1 MDGVSADMELIAS
14 RIPILGRLTLS
25 LYIRILFVWT
35 ILSTSA
41 VCAIVTASGHPV
53 VRAVLGMAMG
63 LVWLW
68 IVAGGLLMR
77 RYRDRIR
84 AAFARIKQPWQ
95 IKFVAFC
102 TLLILMEELITT
114 GMTNLAPLFGVP
126 IGKAYITASSNYF
139 DVISFH
145 SVVVIAPM
153 FLGWAWLLS
162 RYDFSP
168 NAVFL
173 LFGLTGTLCEVSFG
187 GAQQFASFG
196 MWTFVYGLM
205 VYLPAYCIPR
215 DRAIRTPRWLHY
227 PIAVFFPI
235 LFAIPV
241 AVAMTLLFH
250 HPKIDFPPLTP
261 NG

>member
-1 MDGVSADMELIAS
+1 MAL
-14 RIPILGRLTLS
+14 RNPIFGRLTLS

-35 ILSTSA
+35 ILSTSLI
-41 VCAIVTASGHPV
+41 CAIGAASGHPV
-53 VRAVLGMAMG
+53 ARAVLGMAMG
-63 LVWLW
+63 LVLLW

-77 RYRDRIR
+77 LYRDRVR

-95 IKFVAFC
+95 VKFVVFC
-102 TLLILMEELITT
+102 TLLILVEELITT

-139 DVISFH
+139 DVIAFH

-173 LFGLTGTLCEVSFG
+173 LFGLTGTFCEVSFG
-187 GAQQFASFG
+187 GLQQFAAFG

-215 DRAIRTPRWLHY
+215 DRAARKPHWFHY
-227 PIAVFFPI
+227 PIAVFFPY

-241 AVAMTLLFH
+241 VVAVTLLFH
-250 HPKIDFPPLTP
+250 HPKIDFPPMTP
-261 NG
+261 NI

>member
-1 MDGVSADMELIAS
+1 LMALRV
-14 RIPILGRLTLS
+14 PIFGRLTLS

-35 ILSTSA
+35 ILSTSL
-41 VCAIVTASGHPV
+41 VYAIGAASGHPV
-53 VRAVLGMAMG
+53 ARAVLGMAMG
-63 LVWLW
+63 LVLLW

-77 RYRDRIR
+77 LYRDRVR

-95 IKFVAFC
+95 VKFVVFC
-102 TLLILMEELITT
+102 TLLILVEELITT

-139 DVISFH
+139 DVIAFH

-173 LFGLTGTLCEVSFG
+173 LFGLTGTFCEVSFG
-187 GAQQFASFG
+187 GLQQFAAFG

-205 VYLPAYCIPR
+205 VYLPAYCIRR
-215 DRAIRTPRWLHY
+215 DRAARCNRR
-227 PIAVFFPI
+227 
-235 LFAIPV
+235 
-241 AVAMTLLFH
+241 
-250 HPKIDFPPLTP
+250 
-261 NG
+261 